1 MESKFTGG
9 LAGLIGTKILQFLII
24 VFTLGLGVPWAVCKK
39 QRWIASHTIIDGNQ
53 VKFTG
58 TGGGLFGQYIKW
70 LLLSIITL
78 GIYSLWIPIKM
89 QQWVAEHTHTAG
101 NLNNP
106 SVASADYFTAL
117 PVRKESSDVGN
128 KTDGEKN
135 YAEKF
140 KTMTCS
146 VCNGVVEINEVD
158 NLAYCSSCGR
168 PYANPYSKDTNYRAL
183 PLKSMKCLV
192 CNGNVKIE
200 EGKDIVRCSSCGKP
214 YINPYTNAGQE
225 ILDKK
230 LNTMSCPRCN
240 GTLKI
245 SLACSNCGTSYTNP
259 NWIAEVLHLGE
270 EEQYNPSKVTQ
281 KDKVKI
287 VKCRVCDGEVKIL
300 DGKDIARCSVCG
312 KPYKITKKVE

>member
-9 LAGLIGTKILQFLII
+9 LAGLIGTNILQFLII

-70 LLLSIITL
+70 FILSIITL

-89 QQWVAEHTHTAG
+89 QQWITEHTHVDVVDIP
-101 NLNNP
+101 N
-106 SVASADYFTAL
+106 
-117 PVRKESSDVGN
+117 SSEISSTEN
-128 KTDGEKN
+128 SISEITI
-135 YAEKF
+135 AE
-140 KTMTCS
+140 
-146 VCNGVVEINEVD
+146 
-158 NLAYCSSCGR
+158 
-168 PYANPYSKDTNYRAL
+168 
-183 PLKSMKCLV
+183 
-192 CNGNVKIE
+192 
-200 EGKDIVRCSSCGKP
+200 
-214 YINPYTNAGQE
+214 QE
-225 ILDKK
+225 IINKK
-230 LNTMSCPRCN
+230 LNNMSCPRCN

-259 NWIAEVLHLGE
+259 YWIAEVLHLGE

>member
-1 MESKFTGG
+1 MTLYAQGDILYSNYALGQVFIKEGIFMESKFTGG

-70 LLLSIITL
+70 FILSIITL

-89 QQWVAEHTHTAG
+89 QKWVTEHTHVDVVDIPNSSEITIAE
-101 NLNNP
+101 LEIIDNN
-106 SVASADYFTAL
+106 
-117 PVRKESSDVGN
+117 
-128 KTDGEKN
+128 
-135 YAEKF
+135 
-140 KTMTCS
+140 
-146 VCNGVVEINEVD
+146 
-158 NLAYCSSCGR
+158 
-168 PYANPYSKDTNYRAL
+168 
-183 PLKSMKCLV
+183 
-192 CNGNVKIE
+192 
-200 EGKDIVRCSSCGKP
+200 
-214 YINPYTNAGQE
+214 
-225 ILDKK
+225 
-230 LNTMSCPRCN
+230 MSCPRCN
-240 GTLKI
+240 ETLKI
-245 SLACSNCGTSYTNP
+245 SLACSNCGTLYTNP
-259 NWIAEVLHLGE
+259 YCIAEVFHLGE

-312 KPYKITKKVE
+312 KPYKIIKKVE